1 MSPAG
6 GVVLL
11 SGKRWLWPIG
21 GLAAVATLC
30 LRRATGLKQPGR
42 YAHTRLLG
50 ECGDVKD
57 MISLE
62 SARKIVKMATGSQA
76 LCAGGRLGQKHGQQ
90 HNSSSVCLSA

>member
-30 LRRATGLKQPGR
+30 LRRATGLKQPGG

-50 ECGDVKD
+50 ECGDVKG
-57 MISLE
+57 MLVSSL
-62 SARKIVKMATGSQA
+62 RKKVVLCGSW
-76 LCAGGRLGQKHGQQ
+76 CAYCGAVGNRM
-90 HNSSSVCLSA
+90 SSM